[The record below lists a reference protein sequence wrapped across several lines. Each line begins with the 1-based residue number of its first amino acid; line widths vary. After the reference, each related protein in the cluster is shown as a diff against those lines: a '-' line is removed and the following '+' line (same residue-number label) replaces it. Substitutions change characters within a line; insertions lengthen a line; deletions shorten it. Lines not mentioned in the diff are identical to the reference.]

1 MEGLIRHLVTPFVA
15 HPDDVKVKVV
25 EGDAAIILEM
35 SVHDADRHLL
45 TDEDG
50 RTLRHVRTVLNAAA
64 GSRKATLD
72 LLDENAVGASEE

>member
-1 MEGLIRHLVTPFVA
+1 MEGLVRHLVTPFVD
-15 HPDDVKVKVV
+15 HPEDVQVKVV
-25 EGDAAIILEM
+25 EGEAALILEM
-35 SVHDADRHLL
+35 SLHEADRHLL

-72 LLDENAVGASEE
+72 LLDADALGASEE